1 MLSPV
6 IRSVSFSIGA
16 LELKSEH
23 SVVSPQ
29 HSVLNM
35 AILGSTVL
43 RFERLP
49 STNDLARE
57 MAASGAEEG
66 IAITARE
73 QTSGRGRLGRVWSSP
88 PGEGLY
94 LSLILRPR
102 IKPGASAVITLAAAV
117 AVAETLRL
125 DIQLE
130 VDIKW
135 PNDVLASSRKISGI
149 LVETAIEKEQLLYAV
164 MGIGVNLAQRE
175 FPEEIRDSA
184 TSILMESGKLM
195 AADDFLALLLGRLEY
210 WYRMA
215 LSSPGAVIARW
226 SELSSYAHDCPVTIE
241 TSGGLVDG
249 LTRGLTAGGALIVET
264 GSQRHEITSGEV
276 KLRKR
281 K

>member
-1 MLSPV
+1 
-6 IRSVSFSIGA
+6 
-16 LELKSEH
+16 
-23 SVVSPQ
+23 
-29 HSVLNM
+29 M
-35 AILGSTVL
+35 AMLGSTVL
-43 RFERLP
+43 RFEQLP

-73 QTSGRGRLGRVWSSP
+73 QTAGRGRLGRAWSSP

-102 IKPGASAVITLAAAV
+102 IKPGASGVITLAAAV
-117 AVAETLRL
+117 AVAETLSV
-125 DIQLE
+125 DVQLE

-135 PNDVLASSRKISGI
+135 PNDVLASGRKLCGI
-149 LVETAIEKEQLLYAV
+149 LVETAIENEQLLYAV

-195 AADDFLALLLGRLEY
+195 AADDFLAPLLGRLEH

-215 LSSPGAVIARW
+215 LSSPDAVIARW
-226 SELSSYAHDCPVTIE
+226 SELSSYAHDCSVTIE
-241 TSGGLVDG
+241 TPDGFVDG
-249 LTRGLTAGGALIVET
+249 LTRGLTAAGALIVET

-281 K
+281 Q

>member
-1 MLSPV
+1 M
-6 IRSVSFSIGA
+6 
-16 LELKSEH
+16 
-23 SVVSPQ
+23 
-29 HSVLNM
+29 
-35 AILGSTVL
+35 LGSTVL
-43 RFERLP
+43 RFEQLS

-66 IAITARE
+66 IVITARE
-73 QTSGRGRLGRVWSSP
+73 QTAGRGRLDRAWSSP
-88 PGEGLY
+88 PGQGLY

-102 IKPGASAVITLAAAV
+102 IKPGASGVITLAAAV

-125 DIQLE
+125 DVQIE

-135 PNDVLASSRKISGI
+135 PNDVLASSRKLCGI

-175 FPEEIRDSA
+175 FPEEIRESA

-195 AADDFLALLLGRLEY
+195 AADDFLALLLVRLEH

-226 SELSSYAHDCPVTIE
+226 SELSSYAHDCTVTIE
-241 TSGGLVDG
+241 TPDGPVDG

-264 GSQRHEITSGEV
+264 GSQRYEITSGEV
-276 KLRKR
+276 KLRKCQ
-281 K
+281 